1 MAARVKSRPVVQPI
15 IPDNAILW
23 RALTVIMIV
32 VVSVVVIVFILGP
45 IYWMVKS
52 SFQTN
57 FEIRAVPPIW
67 APTQLNFQAYE
78 AARTLIPL
86 ETYLRNSLIVSL
98 QTALV
103 ATSVAAMA
111 AYVLARFRFPGATLI
126 LVAIL
131 FTQLIPP
138 ITRVFPIYFLIQN
151 LNLLDTRTGLMLAYM
166 GFSVPYAVLLLRGYF
181 KSSVPPELEEA
192 ALIDG
197 CSWFG
202 AFRRVVLPI
211 SLPGITA
218 IGVFTFLGAWNDFLW
233 ASLILNRRD
242 SKTIQV
248 GLADF
253 TSELSGIQN
262 INAFM
267 AACVIASIPAM
278 ILFFLVQR
286 NIVSGLSS
294 GAVK

>member
-1 MAARVKSRPVVQPI
+1 
-15 IPDNAILW
+15 
-23 RALTVIMIV
+23 
-32 VVSVVVIVFILGP
+32 
-45 IYWMVKS
+45 MVKS

>member
-1 MAARVKSRPVVQPI
+1 MSTTTGVKTKMRSI
-15 IPDNAILW
+15 TLNGALFW
-23 RALTVIMIV
+23 R
-32 VVSVVVIVFILGP
+32 VVSLVAVALVSAVMVIFILGP

-57 FEIRAVPPIW
+57 FEIRAIPPMW
-67 APTQLNFQAYE
+67 LPTQINFDAYE
-78 AARTLIPL
+78 SARTLLPL
-86 ETYLRNSLIVSL
+86 DIYLRNSLIVSL
-98 QTALV
+98 ETAIL
-103 ATSVAAMA
+103 ATSVACMA
-111 AYVLARFRFPGATLI
+111 SYVLARFRFPGATLI
-126 LVAIL
+126 LVTIL

-138 ITRVFPIYFLIQN
+138 ITRVFPIYFLIQD
-151 LNLLDTRTGLMLAYM
+151 LDLLDSRTGLILAYM
-166 GFSVPYAVLLLRGYF
+166 GFSVPYGVLLLRGYF
-181 KSSVPPELEEA
+181 KTSVPPELEEA

-202 AFRRVVLPI
+202 AFVRVVLPI

-233 ASLILNRRD
+233 ASLLLNRREA
-242 SKTIQV
+242 KTIQV

-253 TSELSGIQN
+253 TSELSGVQH

-267 AACVIASIPAM
+267 AACVIASIPALL
-278 ILFFLVQR
+278 LFFLVQR
-286 NIVSGLSS
+286 NIVSGLSA